1 MQRMTNERSM
11 TDRIAEKVGEDP
23 ALVGRIIEEFCLDLR
38 KSLDG
43 YKGLNGDYLGEQLH
57 WEISTRA
64 FFHLLGFLDGFSGK
78 YQWEPGSAREY
89 ILRLYSE
96 EDWKPFSQEY
106 MTPRENS
113 ESQAPSMS
121 NEFVEKFSSAASSCA
136 MTLMSNAS
144 YIQKELANV
153 ELPIDARSNVE
164 KLCSEWIGTKHDVI
178 HELGELSDQVN
189 IGDRVRRIMSW
200 LSEDVVRLQQQ
211 VRELERL
218 ANSDE
223 RYKLAYLLVGESGGN
238 VLRSFV
244 AAGEA
249 ADRFLEELN

>member
-1 MQRMTNERSM
+1 M
-11 TDRIAEKVGEDP
+11 
-23 ALVGRIIEEFCLDLR
+23 
-38 KSLDG
+38 
-43 YKGLNGDYLGEQLH
+43 
-57 WEISTRA
+57 
-64 FFHLLGFLDGFSGK
+64 
-78 YQWEPGSAREY
+78 
-89 ILRLYSE
+89 
-96 EDWKPFSQEY
+96 
-106 MTPRENS
+106 
-113 ESQAPSMS
+113 
-121 NEFVEKFSSAASSCA
+121 
-136 MTLMSNAS
+136 
-144 YIQKELANV
+144 ANV

-178 HELGELSDQVN
+178 HELGELSEQVN

>member
-1 MQRMTNERSM
+1 MTNERSI
-11 TDRIAEKVGEDP
+11 TDRIAEKVGNDP
-23 ALVGRIIEEFCLDLR
+23 DLVGRIIEEFCLELR
-38 KSLDG
+38 KGLDG

-64 FFHLLGFLDGFSGK
+64 FFHLLGFLDEFSGK

-96 EDWKPFSQEY
+96 DDWMPFSQEY
-106 MTPRENS
+106 MTPKENS
-113 ESQAPSMS
+113 ESQAPPIS
-121 NEFVEKFSSAASSCA
+121 NANVAKFSGAASACA
-136 MTLMSNAS
+136 MSLMSNAS

-153 ELPIDARSNVE
+153 QLPDDARTNVE
-164 KLCSEWIGTKHDVI
+164 KLCGDWIGTMHDVM
-178 HELGELSDQVN
+178 HELGELTEQGN

-200 LSEDVVRLQQQ
+200 LSEDVVKLQQQ

-223 RYKLAYLLVGESGGN
+223 RFKLAYLLVGESGGN
-238 VLRSFV
+238 VLCSFV

-249 ADRFLEELN
+249 ADRYLEELN